1 MRGMVRSLW
10 HTKDSVVREK
20 LIIAYQS
27 CCRRGGDRPEWPVTQ
42 LRLPCLFM
50 QFVNM
55 VKEKNNLKTQ
65 ECWLY
70 LVNIRIYHGNSKRL
84 YSHRNW
90 CYNSASLSIFSHFSW
105 KKLGR
110 ERRNVRMVTTFCIY
124 QEFCF
129 KNDVIVN
136 EIINKKNQNYVIVSF
151 RFLDEPW
158 TN

>member
-50 QFVNM
+50 QCVNM

-105 KKLGR
+105 KKLRR
-110 ERRNVRMVTTFCIY
+110 ERRKCPHGDNLLYIPRILLQKRCNC
-124 QEFCF
+124 EW
-129 KNDVIVN
+129 N
-136 EIINKKNQNYVIVSF
+136 NQ
-151 RFLDEPW
+151 
-158 TN
+158 